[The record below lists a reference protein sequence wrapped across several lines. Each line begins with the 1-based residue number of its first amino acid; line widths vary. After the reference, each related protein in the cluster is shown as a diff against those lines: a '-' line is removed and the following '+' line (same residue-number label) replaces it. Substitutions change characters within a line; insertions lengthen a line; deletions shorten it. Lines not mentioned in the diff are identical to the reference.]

1 MVGLTPLFG
10 PVGPEILIVIA
21 LIILLFGA
29 NKLPEVARATGKSLS
44 EFKKGQVDG
53 KENTKVFPELKQSS
67 QDTKSRNAQNT
78 PTNSESNISPPD
90 QDTTDKKTTTENGH
104 SGLEKESKSPDKP
117 ST

>member
-44 EFKKGQVDG
+44 EFK
-53 KENTKVFPELKQSS
+53 
-67 QDTKSRNAQNT
+67 
-78 PTNSESNISPPD
+78 
-90 QDTTDKKTTTENGH
+90 
-104 SGLEKESKSPDKP
+104 
-117 ST
+117 